1 MERVKCDMQ
10 ALDEWSVDRLG
21 GSVDGGSGC
30 ALQEGH
36 RGSPGACASALQP
49 GRHPAQ
55 PGQAGGGCCLLP
67 ALPAGGTALSS
78 GRHTGKPGRCAL
90 RAWHQAEA

>member
-1 MERVKCDMQ
+1 MNKVEGDMQ

-21 GSVDGGSGC
+21 GSVDGGSRG

-36 RGSPGACASALQP
+36 RGSAGACASALQL

-55 PGQAGGGCCLLP
+55 PGQAGGGCCQLP
-67 ALPAGGTALSS
+67 ALTAGGTPLSP
-78 GRHTGKPGRCAL
+78 GRHTGKPGRCTL
-90 RAWHQAEA
+90 